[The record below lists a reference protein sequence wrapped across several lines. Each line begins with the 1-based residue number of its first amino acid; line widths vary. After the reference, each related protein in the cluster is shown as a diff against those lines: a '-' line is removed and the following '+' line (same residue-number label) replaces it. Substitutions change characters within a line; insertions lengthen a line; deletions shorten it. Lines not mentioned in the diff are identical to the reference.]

1 MLILKMYIAEHE
13 VQPDNFSSI
22 PETMWWGLITL
33 TTVGYGDVS
42 PVTPLGKVIALAIA
56 IIKNQKNILNP

>member
-1 MLILKMYIAEHE
+1 MS
-13 VQPDNFSSI
+13 QPDNFSSI

-42 PVTPLGKVIALAIA
+42 PVTPLGKVIGAFTAIMGICTVALL
-56 IIKNQKNILNP
+56 K